1 MLLLMRLQDALIEST
16 RPSRESTEAGGFV
29 VMLTPTDPMVWL
41 NYAVPVADTSLE
53 GIDEM
58 IAVFRNA
65 GRVPRLEFFADL
77 WPEVSTRLAEKGFY
91 CEKRMPIMVLE
102 RANWKG
108 LDHDHDVRPV
118 DFATFTEMNR
128 VLSDAFGGEPP
139 EESDPYDDPMFQRI
153 MKGEVLASVALV
165 NGLVV
170 GGGLGVG
177 TADVREI
184 AGIGT
189 MALHRKKG
197 IASAVIADLLDRFF
211 GEEGEV
217 AWLTPG
223 DKGAQSVYARLG
235 FKPIA
240 EQVVYELS

>member
-1 MLLLMRLQDALIEST
+1 MSQMLLLMRLQDALIEST

-153 MKGEVLASVALV
+153 LWSAADWVSALPTCAKSPESEPWRCTGKRESHPPSSPIFSIVSSAKRAKSHGSPRATKGRNQS
-165 NGLVV
+165 
-170 GGGLGVG
+170 
-177 TADVREI
+177 
-184 AGIGT
+184 
-189 MALHRKKG
+189 M
-197 IASAVIADLLDRFF
+197 
-211 GEEGEV
+211 
-217 AWLTPG
+217 PG
-223 DKGAQSVYARLG
+223 
-235 FKPIA
+235 
-240 EQVVYELS
+240 